1 MTIKLVQNI
10 NIHSKKNK
18 SHNYFKNVPNKKMW
32 HSTIDYNNIL
42 SIIAK
47 DNNIFELQSLLE
59 DYDFACKHT
68 NYICNVRI
76 FN

>member
-1 MTIKLVQNI
+1 
-10 NIHSKKNK
+10 
-18 SHNYFKNVPNKKMW
+18 MW